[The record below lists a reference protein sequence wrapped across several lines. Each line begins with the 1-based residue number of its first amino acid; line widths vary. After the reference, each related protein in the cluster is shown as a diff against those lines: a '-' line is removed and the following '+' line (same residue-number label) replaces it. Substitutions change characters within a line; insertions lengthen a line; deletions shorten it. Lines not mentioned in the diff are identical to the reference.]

1 MAKILIVEDD
11 LRAADAIAHRLQA
24 AGHTC
29 AVRTD
34 SRGVL
39 ELAREGSP
47 DLVVLDV
54 MMPDISGFEICRM
67 IRRDP
72 NLHALPILIV
82 SAMDSEEEIEHG
94 LAQGADAYLPKPL
107 DEEELVLQV
116 ERLLRDTSHMAHR
129 DPVTKLPDFDGVK
142 TELRRRIGRRETF
155 ALMYIEMLNLRALSS
170 SGGEDV
176 RNKATRHLGELLTHA
191 GGRFSEN
198 EFFLGHIG
206 GGDFLCGVPMEDAQA
221 YCDEVQAS
229 WDSDTSKLYDSL
241 GLSNV
246 YAELKGT
253 SRGEFRLLR
262 LLFCVTAREASEMV
276 TAQQMLEVVSRIR
289 NNSVSSG
296 LVGVQFDRRL

>member
-129 DPVTKLPDFDGVK
+129 DPVTKLPDFVGVK

-155 ALMYIEMLNLRALSS
+155 ALMYVEMLNLRALSP
-170 SGGEDV
+170 SGGEDL
-176 RNKATRHLGELLTHA
+176 RNKATRHLGGLLTDA
-191 GGRFSEN
+191 GSRFSEN

-206 GGDFLCGVPMEDAQA
+206 GGDFLCGVPLEDAQA

-229 WDSDTSKLYDSL
+229 WDSGISKLYDAL
-241 GLSNV
+241 ELSNL
-246 YAELKGT
+246 YTELKGT
-253 SRGEFRLLR
+253 RKEEFRLLR
-262 LLFCVTAREASEMV
+262 LLFCVTAREASETI
-276 TAQQMLEVVSRIR
+276 TAQQMLEIVSRIR
-289 NNSVSSG
+289 NNCANSG
-296 LVGVQFDRRL
+296 LAGVQFDRRL